1 MNDQLFIY
9 LLYVLPLAV
18 PLVLYLFKR
27 SRHQKFAEE
36 TWRESVES
44 GLTEPATLHPVFDP
58 NLCIGSGGCYKAC
71 PEQAIGIIDGK
82 GMLISPALCIGHG
95 ACATSCPVGA
105 IKLVFGTSTRGVDIP
120 QLKPNFETNVPGIF
134 IAGELGGMGLI
145 RKAAEQGRQA
155 MESILKRGRA
165 KTPLD
170 VVVIGAGP
178 AGIAA
183 TLAAKHHDLR
193 CVTLEQEETFG
204 GATLHYPRGKI
215 VMTAPM
221 NLPIIGKVSIKEI
234 SKESL
239 MKLWEDVVAKAGI
252 KINFGERMEK
262 IERQGDTFTVVTNRT
277 SYLTR
282 SVLLSIGRRG
292 TPRKLEVPGEELEKV
307 VYRLVD
313 PEQYRGKHVLVV
325 GGGDAALEAAV
336 SISREPGTTVT
347 LSYRSNAFSRVKPK
361 NRELTEEASNSGRL
375 SVILESTV
383 KEIRSATVLLD
394 QKGTAMELPNDTVI
408 ICAGGI
414 LPTPLLKEIGIQIET
429 RHGTGG
435 YNQMGTTAKHAPH

>member
-1 MNDQLFIY
+1 LRH
-9 LLYVLPLAV
+9 LL
-18 PLVLYLFKR
+18 
-27 SRHQKFAEE
+27 SC
-36 TWRESVES
+36 WRNQ
-44 GLTEPATLHPVFDP
+44 TCFWHRNP
-58 NLCIGSGGCYKAC
+58 
-71 PEQAIGIIDGK
+71 
-82 GMLISPALCIGHG
+82 
-95 ACATSCPVGA
+95 
-105 IKLVFGTSTRGVDIP
+105 GVDIP
-120 QLKPNFETNVPGIF
+120 LLKPNFETNVPGIF

-145 RKAAEQGRQA
+145 RKAVEQGRQA

-165 KTPLD
+165 KTPHD
-170 VVVIGAGP
+170 VIVIGAGP

-262 IERQGDTFTVVTNRT
+262 IERQGDTFTVVTNRA
-277 SYLTR
+277 SYPTR
-282 SVLLSIGRRG
+282 SVLLTIGRRG
-292 TPRKLEVPGEELEKV
+292 TPRKLDVPGEELEKV

-336 SISREPGTTVT
+336 SISRESGTTVT

-361 NRELTEEASNSGRL
+361 NRELTEETSNSGHL
-375 SVILESTV
+375 SVFLESTV

-394 QKGTAMELPNDTVI
+394 QKGTSIELPNDAVI

-414 LPTPLLKEIGIQIET
+414 LPTPFLKEIGIQIET
-429 RHGTGG
+429 RHGTGS
-435 YNQMGTTAKHAPH
+435 YEQMSNTAKHAPH